1 MRKLILAAAAL
12 ALTSPIAAIA
22 APVVTV
28 GFGSSTALS
37 PFNNFVPQLTGLG
50 YTHYSTTGSTLVLS
64 GMAKITYYF
73 MGSESGF
80 RDTFKAGSLSYTE
93 TSSFENHFAAPI
105 LIGTQTFAAGGSL
118 AGILNFSATNG
129 PVAPAGAS
137 ATVGQ
142 DGFGVF
148 LKAGQTTGT
157 GVTEFFFG
165 YDDQTG
171 RADDNHDD
179 FIVRAVVTAVPV
191 PEPGTWAML
200 VAGFA
205 IVGSLLRRRRSN
217 GVTVLA

>member
-1 MRKLILAAAAL
+1 MRKLLLAASAL
-12 ALTSPIAAIA
+12 ALASPVAAIA

-28 GFGSSTALS
+28 GFGSSTSLS
-37 PFNNFVPQLTGLG
+37 PFNNFIPQLTGLG
-50 YTHYSTTGSTLVLS
+50 YTKYSTTGSTLVLS

-80 RDTFKAGSLSYTE
+80 SDTFKAGSLSYTE
-93 TSSFENHFAAPI
+93 TSSFENHFGSPI

-118 AGILNFSATNG
+118 AGILNFSATN
-129 PVAPAGAS
+129 ASFPAGAP

-148 LKAGQTTGT
+148 LKTAQATGT

-179 FIVRAVVTAVPV
+179 FIVKAVVTAVPV

-200 VAGFA
+200 LSGFA

-217 GVTVLA
+217 GVTILA